1 VNGHSSGSGT
11 ARAGVSLPA
20 VPPQG
25 VPADA
30 SPYLNRE
37 LSMLDFQ
44 ERVLALAED
53 PATPLL
59 ERAKFLAISSTNID
73 EFFQVRVAVLRDRV
87 AAGLHTTTPDGQSP
101 RQQLHA
107 IAHRVRAL
115 VDRQARCY
123 AELLVPELA
132 RAGIA
137 IEPWSSLGAAD
148 RAHMAEVFE
157 DVFPVLT
164 PLAVDPGHPFPYIS
178 SLSLNLGLIVCDP
191 HTGTRRFA
199 RVKVPPLLPRF
210 SILPDG
216 RRFVALEEVIGAHLD
231 RLFPGMDVECQYRF
245 RVTRSADLTLEED
258 EADDL
263 LAAVEME
270 LRRRRFGR
278 AVRLEIEPA
287 TAGEVRALLVRE
299 LELDEDDQVF
309 AVPAPLDLG
318 GLWSVWELDRP
329 ELKDEPW
336 TPATQVGLADAD
348 DEPAD
353 IFATL
358 RRGDVLVH
366 HPYDSF
372 TTSVEAFLHQAAD
385 DPKVLAIKQTLYR
398 TSGHSPIVE
407 SLIRAA
413 EQGKQ
418 VATLVELK
426 AQFDEQA
433 NIAWARK
440 LEQAGAHVVYGL
452 VGFKT
457 HSKTALVVRQDDDGI
472 RRYCHVGTGNYNSK
486 TARMYED
493 IGLLSCDPDL
503 GAELTELFNYLTGY
517 SRQTGFDK
525 LVVAPSDLRDHVIA
539 LIDEQ
544 AGGPEP
550 GRIVMKMNG
559 LVDQPVIDALYKA
572 SGAGVPVDLVVRSVC
587 CLRPGVPG
595 LSDNIRVR
603 SIVGRYLEHSRLFAF
618 GDGRRRPVRYLIG
631 SADMMP
637 RNLDR
642 RVEVLVPVEAP
653 ELRARLQ
660 EVLEV
665 CLADDVLAWCLGPD
679 GAWTKVPTSAGVSTH
694 AHLAARAAERDRLRR
709 GATGPVPAVSA

>member
-1 VNGHSSGSGT
+1 M
-11 ARAGVSLPA
+11 PD
-20 VPPQG
+20 QG
-25 VPADA
+25 AA
-30 SPYLNRE
+30 AAPYLNRE
-37 LSMLDFQ
+37 LSLLDFQ
-44 ERVLALAED
+44 ERVLSLAED

-59 ERAKFLAISSTNID
+59 ERAKFLAIFSTNVD

-87 AAGLHTTTPDGQSP
+87 AAGLQANTPDGLSP

-107 IAHRVRAL
+107 IAHRVRVL
-115 VDRQARCY
+115 MERESRCFT
-123 AELLVPELA
+123 EQVVPELA
-132 RAGIA
+132 AAGISLA
-137 IEPWSSLGAAD
+137 SWASLGADD
-148 RAHMAEVFE
+148 RRHMAEVFE
-157 DVFPVLT
+157 DIFPVLT

-178 SLSLNLGLIVCDP
+178 SLSLNLATIVADP
-191 HTGTRRFA
+191 MTGMRRFA

-210 SILPDG
+210 VFLPDG
-216 RRFVALEEVIGAHLD
+216 RRFVPLEEVITAHLD
-231 RLFPGMDVECQYRF
+231 RLFPGMVIECTFSF

-263 LAAVEME
+263 LAAIEME

-278 AVRLEIEPA
+278 AVRLEVDPA
-287 TAGEVRALLVRE
+287 MSVEVRSLLARE
-299 LELDEDDQVF
+299 LELDEDEVF

-318 GLWSVWELDRP
+318 GLWSVWELERP

-336 TPATQVGLADAD
+336 TPATQTGLADAE

-353 IFATL
+353 IFATM
-358 RRGDVLVH
+358 RRRDILVH

-372 TTSVEAFLHQAAD
+372 STSVEAFIQQAAD
-385 DPKVLAIKQTLYR
+385 DPRVLAIKQTLYR

-407 SLIRAA
+407 ALIRAA

-418 VATLVELK
+418 VAALVELK

-457 HSKTALVVRQDDDGI
+457 HSKTALVVRQDDDKI

-493 IGLLSCDPDL
+493 IGLLSSDPDL
-503 GAELTELFNYLTGY
+503 AAELTELFNYLTGY
-517 SRQTGFDK
+517 SRQTGYEK
-525 LVVAPSDLRDHVIA
+525 LVVAPTDLRDHIIA
-539 LIDEQ
+539 LIEQ
-544 AGGPEP
+544 EAAGPEP

-559 LVDQPVIDALYKA
+559 LVDQAVIDALYKA
-572 SGAGVPVDLVVRSVC
+572 SGAGVPVDLIVRSVC
-587 CLRPGVPG
+587 CLRPGVAG
-595 LSDNIRVR
+595 LSENIAVR
-603 SIVGRYLEHSRLFAF
+603 SILGRYLEHSRVLAF
-618 GDGRRRPVRYLIG
+618 GDGLVRPVQYLIG

-642 RVEVLVPVEAP
+642 RIEVLVPVEAP
-653 ELRARLQ
+653 ELATRLQ
-660 EVLEV
+660 EVLDI
-665 CLADDVLAWCLGPD
+665 CLTDDVQSWELRPD
-679 GAWTKVPTSAGVSTH
+679 GSWVKVATTAGLATH
-694 AHLAARAAERDRLRR
+694 ARLQERATERDRLRR
-709 GATGPVPAVSA
+709 AATGPVAGIAL